1 MADEPKRGKALREGY
16 STGSCAAAA
25 AKAAAGALLGGTP
38 QTHVTIDLPIGRS
51 ATFAV
56 EACEIGKDF
65 ARCSVIKDAGDDPD
79 CTHGAE
85 IFAEVRLRDEPGIGI
100 DGGEG
105 VARVTK
111 GGLGIEI
118 GEAAITRVPRR
129 MITESVMAALE
140 AAGHVG
146 GADVV
151 IIVPGG
157 VEMAKKTLNHR
168 LGLVGGISILGTSGI
183 VKPYSTA
190 AYKVSIVN
198 AIDVAVA
205 EGLAEVVIT
214 TGGKSEEYA
223 QRTWPTLPETAFVQ
237 MGDWVGF
244 TLTYCRK
251 KKLAKVDVAGM
262 IGKLSKVA
270 DGEFYTHARQSAVNL
285 EGLAAMAASLGAAP
299 EVVARIRGS
308 NTAREAQEIAL
319 AHGVGGFFD
328 RIAQK
333 VSENCRT
340 YVEAAFAVETVLTD
354 ADGVVLGRAVAA

>member
-1 MADEPKRGKALREGY
+1 VADEPRRGKALREGY

-25 AKAAAGALLGGTP
+25 AKAAATALLSGAVP
-38 QTHVTIDLPIGRS
+38 KDVTIDLPIGRS
-51 ATFAV
+51 ATFPVNAGELENGV
-56 EACEIGKDF
+56 
-65 ARCSVIKDAGDDPD
+65 ARCSVVKDAGDDPD

-85 IFAEVRLRDEPGIGI
+85 IFAEVRLRAEPGVGI
-100 DGGEG
+100 DGGDG

-118 GEAAITRVPRR
+118 GEAAITRGPRR
-129 MITESVMAALE
+129 MIAESGAAALR
-140 AAGHVG
+140 AGGHAG
-146 GADVV
+146 GADVR
-151 IIVPGG
+151 IVVPRGI
-157 VEMAKKTLNHR
+157 EMAKKTLNHR
-168 LGLVGGISILGTSGI
+168 LGLLGGISILGTSGI

-198 AIDVAVA
+198 AIDVAVG
-205 EGLAEVVIT
+205 EGLTEVVVT

-223 QRTWPTLPETAFVQ
+223 QRIWPLPDSAFVQ

-251 KKLAKVDVAGM
+251 RQLAKVDIAGM

-285 EGLAAMAASLGAAP
+285 DGLAAIAGSLGAPAD
-299 EVVARIRGS
+299 VVERIRGA

-319 AHGVGGFFD
+319 AHGVAGFFD
-328 RIAQK
+328 RIAEK
-333 VSENCRT
+333 VARNCRD
-340 YVEAAFAVETVLTD
+340 YVGGTLAVETVLTD
-354 ADGVVLGRAVAA
+354 ADGAVLGRALAA

>member
-1 MADEPKRGKALREGY
+1 MDGAPKRGKALREGF

-25 AKAAAGALLGGTP
+25 AKAAATALVTHAR
-38 QTHVTIDLPIGRS
+38 QTEVTIDLPIGRRV
-51 ATFAV
+51 TFPV
-56 EACEIGKDF
+56 NTCQLEGDL

-85 IFAEVRLRDEPGIGI
+85 IFAEVCLRAEPGISV

-111 GGLGIEI
+111 AGLGIEI
-118 GEAAITRVPRR
+118 GKASITRVPMK
-129 MITESVMAALE
+129 MITDSVTEALV
-140 AAGHVG
+140 GVGSSG

-151 IIVPGG
+151 IVVPGG
-157 VEMAKKTLNHR
+157 VEMAKKTMNLR

-205 EGLAEVVIT
+205 SGLTEIVIT

-223 QRTWPTLPETAFVQ
+223 QRTWAYLPETAFVE

-244 TLTYCRK
+244 TLTYCK
-251 KKLAKVDVAGM
+251 KKQVAKVNIGGM

-285 EGLAAMAASLGAAP
+285 DGLAAIAESVGAGA
-299 EVVARIRGS
+299 EVADKIRRG
-308 NTAREAQEIAL
+308 NTAREAQEIVL
-319 AHGVGGFFD
+319 AHRVPGFFD
-328 RIAQK
+328 RVAEK
-333 VSENCRT
+333 VSMNCRG
-340 YVEAAFAVETVLTD
+340 YVEGSFSVETVITD
-354 ADGVVLGRAVAA
+354 ADGTILGRAVA

>member
-1 MADEPKRGKALREGY
+1 VADEPRRGKALREGY
-16 STGSCAAAA
+16 STGACAAAA
-25 AKAAAGALLGGTP
+25 AKAATAALLDGAVPTD
-38 QTHVTIDLPIGRS
+38 VTIDLPIGRA

-56 EACEIGKDF
+56 HAGRIEDGV

-85 IFAEVRLRDEPGIGI
+85 IVAEVRLRAEPGVGI

-111 GGLGIEI
+111 GGLGIPI
-118 GEAAITRVPRR
+118 GEAAITRVPRK
-129 MITESVMAALE
+129 MIAESVETALG
-140 AAGHVG
+140 ARGHPG
-146 GADVV
+146 GAEVV
-151 IIVPGG
+151 IAAPLGL
-157 VEMAKKTLNHR
+157 EMAKKTLNVR

-198 AIDVAVA
+198 SIDVAVA
-205 EGLAEVVIT
+205 DGLSEVVVT

-223 QRTWPTLPETAFVQ
+223 QRIWPLPEAAFVQ

-251 KKLAKVDVAGM
+251 KQLAKVDVAGM

-270 DGEFYTHARQSAVNL
+270 EGEFYTHARQSAVNL
-285 EGLAAMAASLGAAP
+285 DGLAAIAESLGADP
-299 EVVARIRGS
+299 EVVERIRRG

-319 AHGVGGFFD
+319 AAGVAGFFD
-328 RIAQK
+328 RIAEK
-333 VSENCRT
+333 VARNCRD
-340 YVEAAFAVETVLTD
+340 YVEGTLAVETVLTD
-354 ADGVVLGRAVAA
+354 ADGVVLGRALAA

>member
-1 MADEPKRGKALREGY
+1 VADEPRRGKALREGY

-25 AKAAAGALLGGTP
+25 AKAATAALLSGAVPTD
-38 QTHVTIDLPIGRS
+38 VTIALPVGRS

-56 EACEIGKDF
+56 NAGELDGDL
-65 ARCSVIKDAGDDPD
+65 ARCSVVKDAGDDPD

-85 IFAEVRLRDEPGIGI
+85 IFAEVRLRAEPGVGI

-111 GGLGIEI
+111 GGLGIEV

-129 MITESVMAALE
+129 MIADSVGDALR
-140 AAGHVG
+140 AGGHPG
-146 GADVV
+146 GAAVRIVV
-151 IIVPGG
+151 PHG
-157 VEMAKKTLNHR
+157 VEMARKTLNHR
-168 LGLVGGISILGTSGI
+168 LGLLGGISILGTSGI

-198 AIDVAVA
+198 AIDVAVE
-205 EGLAEVVIT
+205 EGLAEVVVT

-223 QRTWPTLPETAFVQ
+223 QRIWPLPDTAFVQ

-251 KKLAKVDVAGM
+251 KQLAKVDVAGM
-262 IGKLSKVA
+262 IGKLSKIA
-270 DGEFYTHARQSAVNL
+270 EGEFYTHARQSAVNL
-285 EGLAAMAASLGAAP
+285 DGLAAIAASLGADATVI
-299 EVVARIRGS
+299 ERIRGA

-319 AHGVGGFFD
+319 AHGVAGFFD
-328 RIAQK
+328 RIAEK
-333 VSENCRT
+333 VARNCRD
-340 YVEAAFAVETVLTD
+340 YVGGALAVETVLTD
-354 ADGVVLGRAVAA
+354 ADGAVLGRALAA

>member
-1 MADEPKRGKALREGY
+1 MADEPPRGKALREGY

-25 AKAAAGALLGGTP
+25 AKAAMTALLSGAVPTD
-38 QTHVTIDLPIGRS
+38 VTIDLPIGRP

-56 EACEIGKDF
+56 NDGQIGDGV

-85 IFAEVRLRDEPGIGI
+85 IVAEVRLRAEPGIGI

-111 GGLGIEI
+111 GGLGLTI
-118 GEAAITRVPRR
+118 GAAAITRVPHR
-129 MITESVMAALE
+129 MIAESVTAALG
-140 AAGHVG
+140 GHPG
-146 GADVV
+146 GVDVL
-151 IIVPGG
+151 IVVPRG

-168 LGLVGGISILGTSGI
+168 LGLIGGISILGTSGI

-198 AIDVAVA
+198 AIDVAIA
-205 EGLAEVVIT
+205 EGLTEVVLT

-223 QRTWPTLPETAFVQ
+223 QRIWATLPETAFVQ

-244 TLTYCRK
+244 TLLYCRK
-251 KKLAKVDVAGM
+251 KKLAKVDIAGM

-285 EGLAAMAASLGAAP
+285 AGLAAIAAALGAP
-299 EVVARIRGS
+299 ETVVEQIRHG

-319 AHGVGGFFD
+319 AHGVAGFFD
-328 RIAQK
+328 RIAEK
-333 VSENCRT
+333 VAQNCHA
-340 YVEAAFAVETVLTD
+340 YVEGAFGVETVLSD
-354 ADGVVLGRAVAA
+354 ADGVLLGRALAA

>member
-1 MADEPKRGKALREGY
+1 MADEPRRGKALREGY

-25 AKAAAGALLGGTP
+25 AKAATTALLTGAVP
-38 QTHVTIDLPIGRS
+38 VDVTIDLPIGRP

-56 EACEIGKDF
+56 HAGAIDGGA
-65 ARCSVIKDAGDDPD
+65 ARCSVVKDAGDDPD

-85 IFAEVRLRDEPGIGI
+85 IVAEVRLRAEPGVGI

-111 GGLGIEI
+111 GGLGIPI
-118 GEAAITRVPRR
+118 GDAAITRVPLR
-129 MITESVMAALE
+129 MIVDSVTAALA
-140 AAGHVG
+140 AAGHPG
-146 GADVV
+146 GAEVLIVV
-151 IIVPGG
+151 PRG

-168 LGLVGGISILGTSGI
+168 LGLLGGISILGTSGI

-198 AIDVAVA
+198 AIDVAIA
-205 EGLAEVVIT
+205 EGLTEVVVT

-223 QRTWPTLPETAFVQ
+223 QRIWPLPETAFVQ

-244 TLTYCRK
+244 TLSYCRK
-251 KKLAKVDVAGM
+251 KQLAKVDIAGM

-285 EGLAAMAASLGAAP
+285 EGLAAIAESLGAA
-299 EVVARIRGS
+299 EAVVAQIRQG

-319 AHGVGGFFD
+319 AHGVEGFFD
-328 RIAQK
+328 RIAEK
-333 VSENCRT
+333 VARNCRDYGEGT
-340 YVEAAFAVETVLTD
+340 FAVETVLTD
-354 ADGVVLGRAVAA
+354 ADGAVLGRALAA